1 MHNPSLHSL
10 LSGGLASHPRDSSIQ
25 ICCVRKGGLE
35 VCFVSPPPTKIK
47 VPKWRVF
54 VGMVFFNSRPPKRS
68 QSYRRAAP
76 NTGVSGDM
84 PTSSGR
90 APCPEVTSF
99 SEAATMRLPRV
110 APTWL
115 RGQASVGEGSCRVML
130 PFHPFDIVPPPA
142 SRCLDHREHSLLLG
156 STFSDSA
163 QLHHVLHAFPCLT
176 RLLNISLP
184 FSIVLHILS

>member
-1 MHNPSLHSL
+1 MRGL
-10 LSGGLASHPRDSSIQ
+10 LCLSSPHQNKSPQMAS
-25 ICCVRKGGLE
+25 V
-35 VCFVSPPPTKIK
+35 
-47 VPKWRVF
+47 

-76 NTGVSGDM
+76 NTGVSGDL

-90 APCPEVTSF
+90 APCPEGTWF

-115 RGQASVGEGSCRVML
+115 RGQASVGEGSCRPML
-130 PFHPFDIVPPPA
+130 QFHPFDIVPPPA

-156 STFSDSA
+156 STFSNSV
-163 QLHHVLHAFPCLT
+163 QLHHMLHAFPCLT